1 MVLSKE
7 VMTQRVGTGVARL
20 EGVFDCIPK
29 YRYIWFPEPE
39 GRVWKG
45 VSLQWNVLYKHYPE
59 GLKVMGFL
67 NHFWREQDSQ

>member
-7 VMTQRVGTGVARL
+7 VMTQMVGTGVARL

-39 GRVWKG
+39 GRVWKACPFNG
-45 VSLQWNVLYKHYPE
+45 TYYTSITLK
-59 GLKVMGFL
+59 GLG
-67 NHFWREQDSQ
+67 